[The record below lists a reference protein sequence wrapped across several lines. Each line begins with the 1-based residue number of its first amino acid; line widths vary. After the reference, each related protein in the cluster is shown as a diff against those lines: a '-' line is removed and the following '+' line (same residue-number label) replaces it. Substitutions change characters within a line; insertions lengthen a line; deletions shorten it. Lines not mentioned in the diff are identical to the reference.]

1 MLSLDQFASELFQ
14 EVLVKCTTSPT
25 PQPMQE
31 EAFTESVLERLTEH
45 NEVNDWNLCY
55 YEARNQGQRP
65 AAKINAWS
73 LSADGATLDLFT
85 TLYHGEGKV
94 VAVTRAEAEQ
104 QFKLARGFLRRAL
117 GKIYEEL
124 DESHDAFQVA
134 RSIYEATESLTTV
147 RLFVLTD
154 GVVKSFEIDEEQ
166 LPGIELRY
174 VLWDLEKLSRLQ
186 VGTREIISLDFMKD
200 YGGAVPCIATAD
212 ATGEYRTFLAF
223 LAAPTLAKIYGE
235 HGQRLLERNVRA
247 FLQAKGKVNKGLQE
261 TLREQPHRFLAY
273 NNGLCCT
280 AAEVDVDTDKSGHA
294 RLLRVR
300 DFQIVNGGQTTAS
313 IYHALKKE
321 KTDVSKVVVQVKL
334 TVLTDPAKVVEIVPL
349 ISKFANS
356 QNKVNTA
363 DFSANDAFHQNLE
376 KLSRTVWAPATG
388 GLAMGT
394 RWYYERARGSYM
406 DDKSRAGTPAQRRK
420 WEDQHPPSQKF
431 TKTDVAKFENSWD
444 QLPHNVSLGAEKNF
458 TEWTLRR
465 QNEGVEASQEYFERL
480 VAKAILFRT
489 TEKIV
494 SAQNFGG
501 YRANIVTYTLAWL
514 SLDKGQWIDL
524 KKIWQRQAIGE
535 PLAKAI
541 EVICHKAHE
550 AIESPERTKQN
561 VTEWCKQ
568 EECWLRFRD
577 VKISLPEISSELVA
591 AGSTAASN
599 GSSPV
604 KANGSGDSNGKAT
617 AGEMLARVERL
628 RLDVWPALASWGQ
641 KTGALKPWQ
650 ITFAGNIGKKLARG
664 KKPPHLECKEALAL
678 LDDAQAK
685 GFMP

>member
-1 MLSLDQFASELFQ
+1 MLSLDQFASDLFQ
-14 EVLVKCTTSPT
+14 EVLVKCTSSPT

-85 TLYHGEGKV
+85 TLYHGEGKA

-154 GVVKSFEIDEEQ
+154 GVVRSFEIDEEQ

-200 YGGAVPCIATAD
+200 YGGAVPCIATGD

-223 LAAPTLAKIYGE
+223 FAAPMLAKIYGE

-280 AAEVDVDTDKSGHA
+280 AAEVDVDSDKSGHV
-294 RLLRVR
+294 RLRRVR

-313 IYHALKKE
+313 IYHAFKKE

-334 TVLTDPAKVVEIVPL
+334 TVLTDPTKVVEIVPL

-376 KLSRTVWAPATG
+376 KLSRTMWAPATG

-420 WEDQHPPSQKF
+420 WEEQHPPSQKF
-431 TKTDVAKFENSWD
+431 TKTDVAKFESTWN

-550 AIESPERTKQN
+550 AIENPERTKQN

-591 AGSTAASN
+591 AGSAVASN
-599 GSSPV
+599 GGAV
-604 KANGSGDSNGKAT
+604 AKVNGNGDSNSKAT
-617 AGEMLARVERL
+617 AVEMLARVERL

-641 KTGALKPWQ
+641 KTGSLKPWQ

>member
-223 LAAPTLAKIYGE
+223 FAAPTLAKIYGE

-431 TKTDVAKFENSWD
+431 TKTDVAKFENTWD

-465 QNEGVEASQEYFERL
+465 QSEGVEASQEYFERL